1 MMKKLITCMLIALM
15 MFAWTSNVKA
25 ADPRL
30 SSWQEKSMKSTTI
43 MVHDVEVPIF
53 YGSPT
58 YYITSNNHID
68 CRYLLYIGVNDNAQN
83 KLIGLGGR
91 VCEVK
96 FASSDPKIASVDQY
110 GRVTFL
116 SPGQVVFTVTI
127 EDSAAEIPVQ
137 VFEGPWIIDVLEGKE
152 VSVEAVVRKLG
163 FPQERTKTDIVWP
176 NRSAVLDD
184 IYYAFGGTTAVFLE
198 HWHYDSH
205 PSLLFRIQANS
216 VLKEIKNVGWD
227 SGYESSVR
235 YSLGIPF

>member
-1 MMKKLITCMLIALM
+1 M
-15 MFAWTSNVKA
+15 
-25 ADPRL
+25 
-30 SSWQEKSMKSTTI
+30 
-43 MVHDVEVPIF
+43 
-53 YGSPT
+53 
-58 YYITSNNHID
+58 
-68 CRYLLYIGVNDNAQN
+68 
-83 KLIGLGGR
+83 GGR
-91 VCEVK
+91 
-96 FASSDPKIASVDQY
+96 IAPEWVDDL
-110 GRVTFL
+110 GRNM
-116 SPGQVVFTVTI
+116 Q
-127 EDSAAEIPVQ
+127 
-137 VFEGPWIIDVLEGKE
+137 
-152 VSVEAVVRKLG
+152 KLG